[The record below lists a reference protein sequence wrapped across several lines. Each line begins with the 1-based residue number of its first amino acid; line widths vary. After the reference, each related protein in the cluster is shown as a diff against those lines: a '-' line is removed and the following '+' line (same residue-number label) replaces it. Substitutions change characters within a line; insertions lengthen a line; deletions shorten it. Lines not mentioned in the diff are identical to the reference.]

1 MRQCKSIARRRRRR
15 SKRTTCP
22 WCVTHHRHIV
32 ACHRGLRCMCAP
44 TVFPCNRVAAAAR
57 RRARH
62 RDPMRRMPC
71 CALCSMRP
79 AACTPRLLLQLLPG
93 CSARMQR
100 TTAGFRWQE
109 WNSARQP
116 IPSVSSC
123 CAVGMP
129 TVLCTSKA
137 ARPADAA
144 VSLAPGARHPCRPH
158 FQRSACAGGA
168 HAACRPT
175 SALELGTFYA
185 ELSRLVSSA
194 PWKLGAALVQEQLDN
209 AERRQPLPQHWVRQ
223 GQATRADH
231 LER

>member
-1 MRQCKSIARRRRRR
+1 VQIDSEEEEEEEQEDYLPLVRH
-15 SKRTTCP
+15 P
-22 WCVTHHRHIV
+22 PPPHIV
-32 ACHRGLRCMCAP
+32 ACHCGLRCMCAP